1 VVLRYIRLD
10 LLATA
15 VNVHMEAYFSHSYR
29 DVPIN
34 TYFSEL
40 FVDAGIALRADQKTD
55 VWCTAK
61 LERYLFETDGF
72 VSIIPRRTAAD
83 ESITYS
89 PYIARE
95 LMLARRSRGPRVL
108 FVDGQ
113 LITEFPSD
121 FPPWAVPFF
130 HGEPETERIRHVKAI
145 DDFRRN
151 LGNGFR
157 AQRRYERRRA
167 TVIAGNEPQLRDA
180 ASHVAAIL
188 RKEDYTPTVRYAA
201 GMDEAFDDID
211 AFESILDSELCVF
224 VLGKALSHS
233 DLYMAMAH
241 AHCVPSVRLRHDP
254 AATSPE
260 PELSGV
266 VRWTSPSELEPQ
278 FRKVFDNYLSV
289 FTHPMSE
296 SDLERLAT
304 PTASGD
310 VWDPTDGPALIAHIR
325 PDNPYVSDRVTG
337 VMRAIDSS
345 AASRIHSDEVCRGLY
360 DRIKKDR
367 FYYTFEPALSQ
378 PAVQK
383 IRPPNEIDALNCGTC
398 LDFACMF
405 ASLLEAA
412 HEQPIIVVTRSN
424 RGAHALT
431 GYLAPDHV
439 PWDDA
444 PTMGDVRGALK
455 RGEVVLFETTGAVE
469 VRGRTVAGE
478 TEIER
483 QEGNNMLD
491 YRTAKLAADRL
502 LLTDLVELQYFIDV
516 SRLRRRKN

>member
-1 VVLRYIRLD
+1 LGS
-10 LLATA
+10 A
-15 VNVHMEAYFSHSYR
+15 VNVHMEAYLSHSYR

-40 FVDAGIALRADQKTD
+40 FLDAGITLRADQKTD

-72 VSIIPRRTAAD
+72 VSIIPRRIAPD

-113 LITEFPSD
+113 LITEFPRV

-130 HGEPETERIRHVKAI
+130 HGEPETERARHAKAI

-151 LGNGFR
+151 LASGLR
-157 AQRRYERRRA
+157 AHRRYEPRQA
-167 TVIAGNEPQLRDA
+167 TVIVGNEPQLRDA

-188 RKEDYTPTVRYAA
+188 RKEAYTPTVKYAA
-201 GMDEAFDDID
+201 DMDEAFDDID
-211 AFESILDSELCVF
+211 AFEAILDSELCVF
-224 VLGKALSHS
+224 VLGTTLSHS

-254 AATSPE
+254 AATSAD

-289 FTHPMSE
+289 FEHPASE

-310 VWDPTDGPALIAHIR
+310 VWDPTDGPALIAHIC

-337 VMRAIDSS
+337 VVRGIDGDG
-345 AASRIHSDEVCRGLY
+345 ASRTHSDEVCRGLY

-378 PAVQK
+378 PVAQK

-412 HEQPIIVVTRSN
+412 HEQPIVVVTRSD
-424 RGAHALT
+424 RGAHALS

-439 PWDDA
+439 AWDGS
-444 PTMGDVRGALK
+444 PTLGDLRGALK

-469 VRGRTVAGE
+469 VRGRTVAAE
-478 TEIER
+478 TKMER
-483 QEGNNMLD
+483 LESNNMLD
-491 YRTAKLAADRL
+491 YRTAKMAAERL
-502 LLTDLVELQYFIDV
+502 LFSDGIELQYFIDV
-516 SRLRRRKN
+516 FQLRHRRN

>member
-1 VVLRYIRLD
+1 
-10 LLATA
+10 
-15 VNVHMEAYFSHSYR
+15 MEAYFSHSYR
-29 DVPIN
+29 DVPVN
-34 TYFSEL
+34 AYFSEL
-40 FVDAGIALRADQKTD
+40 FSDAGITLRADQKTD

-72 VSIIPRRTAAD
+72 VSIIPRRIAAD
-83 ESITYS
+83 ESVTYS

-95 LMLARRSRGPRVL
+95 LMLARRSRGPRIL

-113 LITEFPSD
+113 LLTEFPSE

-130 HGEPETERIRHVKAI
+130 HGEPETERIRHVKAV
-145 DDFRRN
+145 DGFRKYV
-151 LGNGFR
+151 GSAVR

-167 TVIAGNEPQLRDA
+167 TVIAGNDPQLRDA

-188 RKEDYTPTVRYAA
+188 RKEDYAPTVRYAA
-201 GMDEAFDDID
+201 GMDEAFDDIE

-224 VLGKALSHS
+224 VLGDVLSHS

-254 AATSPE
+254 AATSSE

-266 VRWTSPSELEPQ
+266 VRWRSPAELEPQ

-289 FTHPMSE
+289 FENPMSE

-304 PTASGD
+304 PKTNGQ
-310 VWDPTDGPALIAHIR
+310 VWDPTNGPALVAHIH

-337 VMRAIDSS
+337 VLRGINSTAE
-345 AASRIHSDEVCRGLY
+345 SRVHSDEVCRGLY
-360 DRIKKDR
+360 DRIKMDR
-367 FYYTFEPALSQ
+367 FYYTFEPALSRPVAQ
-378 PAVQK
+378 R
-383 IRPPNEIDALNCGTC
+383 IRPPNELDTLNCGTC

-412 HEQPIIVVTRSN
+412 HEKPIVVVTRSDF
-424 RGAHALT
+424 GAHALS

-439 PWDDA
+439 PWDDV
-444 PTMGDVRGALK
+444 PTLGDVRGALK
-455 RGEVVLFETTGAVE
+455 RGEIVLFETTGAVE
-469 VRGRTVAGE
+469 VRGRTVAAE

-483 QEGNNMLD
+483 LEGNYMLD
-491 YRTAKLAADRL
+491 YRTAKLAAERL
-502 LLTDLVELQYFIDV
+502 LLGDAIELQHFIDV
-516 SRLRRRKN
+516 RQLRRQTS